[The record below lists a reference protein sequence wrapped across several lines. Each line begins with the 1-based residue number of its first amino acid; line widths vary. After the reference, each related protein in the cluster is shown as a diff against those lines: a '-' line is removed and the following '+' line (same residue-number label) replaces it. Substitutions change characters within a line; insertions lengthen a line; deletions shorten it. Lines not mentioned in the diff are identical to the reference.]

1 MITLFKLPAEG
12 TTKLHVRF
20 KGGKIQPLTTM
31 NPKSSAQQIKTK
43 PSIVELVDKL
53 LDDYIYPEIAEIL
66 NEQGHRPGG
75 TARRGCHDARFTPL
89 KIAYLIHEYK
99 LQSRYDRLRQRGMLT
114 RQEAAAHLKISEQ
127 TVARWAKYGLIARH
141 AYNGHYSLYEMPEG
155 DLPRNQYSRW
165 NQLED
170 RAAARRQTKT
180 EPKTSTG
187 EERGVV

>member
-1 MITLFKLPAEG
+1 MTADFNELWKDPDTPSRERKRLLAHIIEDVTLLKLPAEG

-20 KGGKIQPLTTM
+20 KGGKIQTLTTM

-43 PSIVELVDKL
+43 PNIVELIDKL

-89 KIAYLIHEYK
+89 KVAYLIHEYK

-114 RQEAAAHLKISEQ
+114 RQEAAVHPQ
-127 TVARWAKYGLIARH
+127 H
-141 AYNGHYSLYEMPEG
+141 
-155 DLPRNQYSRW
+155 Q
-165 NQLED
+165 
-170 RAAARRQTKT
+170 
-180 EPKTSTG
+180 
-187 EERGVV
+187 